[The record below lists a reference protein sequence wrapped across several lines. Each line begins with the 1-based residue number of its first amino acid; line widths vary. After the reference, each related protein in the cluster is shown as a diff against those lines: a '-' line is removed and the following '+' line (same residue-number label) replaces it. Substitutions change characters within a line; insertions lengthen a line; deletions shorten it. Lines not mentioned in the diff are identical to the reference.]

1 MSTPLDSFD
10 PLLPF
15 RRLARQQVS
24 APYIEG
30 GRLRVKGMRELGE
43 TECKTAGERDGRE
56 REKATAKMFAC
67 MHACMHD

>member
-43 TECKTAGERDGRE
+43 TECKTAEKETGES
-56 REKATAKMFAC
+56 EKKQQRKCLHAC
-67 MHACMHD
+67 MHA